1 MRIIPR
7 LDIKNEKVIKGINLE
22 GLRVVGDPLLFA
34 KKYYD
39 QGADELI
46 YIDCVASL
54 YGQNNLTEI
63 ILKSTKDIF
72 IPFCVGGG
80 IRSITDAE
88 KLFNN
93 GADKIAINTAGIENK
108 ELITK
113 LIKRS
118 GSQSI
123 VLSIQAK
130 KVGPGSWKAYK
141 NFGRDETGKDVIDW
155 ILGSSELGVGEILLT
170 SIDSEGLGKG
180 FEIELY
186 KKCSNL
192 IKIPII
198 ASGGFGKLEHI
209 KELKE
214 ETNIDA
220 LTVSGAIHY
229 NRFTLKDIKD
239 YCIKNKIDVRN

>member
-108 ELITK
+108 
-113 LIKRS
+113 
-118 GSQSI
+118 
-123 VLSIQAK
+123 
-130 KVGPGSWKAYK
+130 
-141 NFGRDETGKDVIDW
+141 D
-155 ILGSSELGVGEILLT
+155 
-170 SIDSEGLGKG
+170 
-180 FEIELY
+180 
-186 KKCSNL
+186 
-192 IKIPII
+192 
-198 ASGGFGKLEHI
+198 
-209 KELKE
+209 
-214 ETNIDA
+214 
-220 LTVSGAIHY
+220 
-229 NRFTLKDIKD
+229 
-239 YCIKNKIDVRN
+239 

>member
-1 MRIIPR
+1 M
-7 LDIKNEKVIKGINLE
+7 
-22 GLRVVGDPLLFA
+22 
-34 KKYYD
+34 
-39 QGADELI
+39 
-46 YIDCVASL
+46 

-93 GADKIAINTAGIENK
+93 GADKIAINTVGIENK

-130 KVGPGSWKAYK
+130 KVGPGSWKAY
-141 NFGRDETGKDVIDW
+141 
-155 ILGSSELGVGEILLT
+155 
-170 SIDSEGLGKG
+170 
-180 FEIELY
+180 
-186 KKCSNL
+186 
-192 IKIPII
+192 
-198 ASGGFGKLEHI
+198 
-209 KELKE
+209 
-214 ETNIDA
+214 
-220 LTVSGAIHY
+220 
-229 NRFTLKDIKD
+229 
-239 YCIKNKIDVRN
+239 

>member
-113 LIKRS
+113 LIKRLEVK
-118 GSQSI
+118 
-123 VLSIQAK
+123 VLSCLFKLK
-130 KVGPGSWKAYK
+130 KLV
-141 NFGRDETGKDVIDW
+141 
-155 ILGSSELGVGEILLT
+155 L
-170 SIDSEGLGKG
+170 GLGKP
-180 FEIELY
+180 
-186 KKCSNL
+186 
-192 IKIPII
+192 IK
-198 ASGGFGKLEHI
+198 
-209 KELKE
+209 
-214 ETNIDA
+214 
-220 LTVSGAIHY
+220 
-229 NRFTLKDIKD
+229 TLGEMKRVKM
-239 YCIKNKIDVRN
+239 

>member
-22 GLRVVGDPLLFA
+22 GLRVVGNPLSFA

-54 YGQNNLTEI
+54 YGQNNLTDI
-63 ILKSTKDIF
+63 TLKSTKNIF

-80 IRSITDAE
+80 IRSLLDAE

-93 GADKIAINTAGIENK
+93 GADKIAINTAGIENSS
-108 ELITK
+108 LIK
-113 LIKRS
+113 NLIKRF

-123 VLSIQAK
+123 ILSVQAK
-130 KVGPGSWKAYK
+130 KISPNTWKAYK
-141 NFGRDETGKDVIDW
+141 NFGRDESDKDVIDW
-155 ILGSSELGVGEILLT
+155 ILEVSELGVGEILLT
-170 SIDSEGLGKG
+170 SIDAEGLGEG

-186 KKCSNL
+186 KKCTKL

-198 ASGGFGKLEHI
+198 ASGGFGELEHI
-209 KELKE
+209 KKLKE
-214 ETNIDA
+214 ETDIDA
-220 LTVSGAIHY
+220 ITTSQAIHY
-229 NRFTLKDIKD
+229 NKFTLREIKE
-239 YCIKNKIDVRN
+239 YCNKNNINVRN